1 MRLKK
6 IIEAKPDNIDLDGY
20 DRIRP
25 GFRKTILKSV
35 KKEVER
41 LQYYAGCGA
50 KQDEILAK
58 AWRNVER
65 DMAQAWRKLLKQE
78 RERWEEQG
86 KLLDRFEN
94 EIGGYAPYNPNYAV
108 SPGEILQD
116 HLEQHG
122 LSRAGAARR
131 MGVSVYEIGRILD
144 GITPITDDLAA
155 TLEQSF
161 DVPASLWINAE
172 KNHQRHLKSGDENN
186 D

>member
-6 IIEAKPDNIDLDGY
+6 IIEAKPDNLDLDGY
-20 DRIRP
+20 EKIHP

-41 LQYYAGCGA
+41 LQYYAGFGA

-86 KLLDRFEN
+86 KLLDRFEEQLGDN
-94 EIGGYAPYNPNYAV
+94 APYNPNYAV
-108 SPGEILQD
+108 SPCEILQE
-116 HLEQHG
+116 HLEQRG
-122 LSRAGAARR
+122 LSRARAARR
-131 MGVSVYEIGRILD
+131 MGISVYELGRILD

-155 TLEQSF
+155 TLEQAF
-161 DVPASLWINAE
+161 DVPASFWINAQRNYQLHIKGA
-172 KNHQRHLKSGDENN
+172 KNG
-186 D
+186 